1 MQSLFVR
8 EENRLGKNVI
18 VGIYSL
24 TGIFG
29 SLVGICYR
37 ITGVAAVR
45 KLSCVFV
52 AASGTD
58 GAIFIMKNIIAI
70 CGNIIDVTAYC
81 IIAAFGKKLLV
92 LH

>member
-58 GAIFIMKNIIAI
+58 GAIFIMKILSPSVGILSMSRHI
-70 CGNIIDVTAYC
+70 VS
-81 IIAAFGKKLLV
+81 
-92 LH
+92 